1 MLPFVTPTT
10 DIRSEDM
17 RIEESTG
24 RTRSTSWSGLL
35 IIAVIVSAIILA
47 IALAGSGGF
56 GSDPTDPNP
65 TEQPQ

>member
-10 DIRSEDM
+10 DIRSEDI
-17 RIEESTG
+17 RVPSTG
-24 RTRSTSWSGLL
+24 KSGGNSWGGLL